1 MGLPCTATLLLLA
14 LAGAAPVALPA
25 TEATG
30 AVAGDAGRE
39 LAAIDA
45 LLDQAVQL
53 GFPEGR
59 GATAWSGTLSLTFQG
74 SAAAFAGVRR
84 RIGHLFRAVSADQD
98 QAEANGEVTG
108 VHLRLADGTW
118 LVRLTTPVA
127 ASEGLTVACDG
138 AQAVPLALVC
148 AREPGDRVE
157 DESASIGKRLPPAD
171 AETYRR
177 LTALYPALAS
187 RSSPLGSLLL
197 MRAGHPAGSDL
208 LRLEAMRAV
217 LEPPPGKALDA
228 PLDLRPRSR
237 SGCWFGRRRGFAG
250 GGDQPLAPAESTAVV
265 QRLLRRWAVTRLIQA
280 DDAGRPA
287 ALAAARALAGGDPAE
302 VANLL
307 RIAAGLAL
315 PAKPAVDA
323 ALSARLAVWRPDDEQ
338 GSSFD
343 PLGLAAGDDGLGE
356 SLRQGRRQGHP
367 LVGERDAGALVR
379 LLDDGRPSRWIDQG
393 VARTLGDSALSAL
406 AELIGND
413 PRELAGLTIAP
424 RWDAAERKVCADA
437 LAAWWTGHGA
447 SVAGV
452 LDGAVA
458 ELPLGRALN
467 LVQQR
472 HGPQQRRLGATLGRR
487 LAARPPALAELEG
500 QLSLLARVAV
510 AMEEVPELRQ
520 GIERLPTAPGT
531 AVFLAVWQDR
541 HGDPGPLS
549 ALIDAGL
556 AGAGDTGAA
565 LTACGLRPEAH
576 RFTAAVALLERD
588 QDHEAF
594 RTAAAVALGAWSQ
607 RDQDGALRML
617 LRANPA
623 QEQRDGSHA
632 LRLALARR
640 LLADQRPLPAGM
652 VTLVDG
658 DLRAALGPDH
668 HLTLSTHGW
677 QKEGTG
683 TVTVIQPAADLRW
696 CDLAALAL
704 EDRRRGVD
712 PSSDQPMDPTAA
724 IEDRDRALDLLR
736 AKVDELATTAL
747 VDAGLGDPAST
758 GAAEALY

>member
-1 MGLPCTATLLLLA
+1 MGLPCATTLLLLA

-25 TEATG
+25 AEATG
-30 AVAGDAGRE
+30 AVAGDAGHQQ
-39 LAAIDA
+39 AAFDA
-45 LLDQAVQL
+45 LIDLAVQH

-98 QAEANGEVTG
+98 QAEATGEVTG
-108 VHLRLADGTW
+108 MHLRLADGTW
-118 LVRLTTPVA
+118 LARLTTPMA
-127 ASEGLTVACDG
+127 AAEGLTVACDG
-138 AQAVPLALVC
+138 AHAVPLALVC
-148 AREPGDRVE
+148 ARAPGGRIE
-157 DESASIGKRLPPAD
+157 DESDSLGERLPPAD
-171 AETYRR
+171 AEAYRR
-177 LTALYPALAS
+177 LTALYPALVS
-187 RSSPLGSLLL
+187 TDSPLASLLL
-197 MRAGHPAGSDL
+197 VRAGHPAGIDL
-208 LRLEAMRAV
+208 LRMEALRAA
-217 LEPPPGKALDA
+217 LNPPPGKALDA
-228 PLDLRPRSR
+228 PLDLRIQYR
-237 SGCWFGRRRGFAG
+237 SGCWVGRRRGMAG
-250 GGDQPLAPAESTAVV
+250 GGDQPLVLAESTTVV

-287 ALAAARALAGGDPAE
+287 ALAAARALTGGDPAE
-302 VANLL
+302 VANLQ
-307 RIAAGLAL
+307 RIATGLAL
-315 PAKPAVDA
+315 PGKPSAEA
-323 ALSARLAVWRPDDEQ
+323 ALSARLAAWRPCRDG
-338 GSSFD
+338 GSPAD
-343 PLGLAAGDDGLGE
+343 PLGLAADDEGAGE
-356 SLRQGRRQGHP
+356 SLRQGRRPAGA

-393 VARTLGDSALSAL
+393 VARTLGDCALGAL

-424 RWDAAERKVCADA
+424 RWDAAERKACADA
-437 LAAWWTGHGA
+437 LATWWTGHGA

-472 HGPQQRRLGATLGRR
+472 SGPQQRRLGATLGRR

-510 AMEEVPELRQ
+510 EMEEVPELRQ
-520 GIERLPTAPGT
+520 GIERLPAAPGT

-565 LTACGLRPEAH
+565 LTACGLRPEAQ
-576 RFTAAVALLERD
+576 RFAAAVALLERD

-594 RTAAAVALGAWSQ
+594 RTAAALALGAWNH
-607 RDQDGALRML
+607 RDQDGALRRL

-623 QEQRDGSHA
+623 QEPREGSHA

-677 QKEGTG
+677 QKKGTG
-683 TVTVIQPAADLRW
+683 KVAVIQPAADLRW

>member
-25 TEATG
+25 AEATG
-30 AVAGDAGRE
+30 AATAEAGRE

-45 LLDQAVQL
+45 LLDRAVQL
-53 GFPEGR
+53 GFPDGR

-84 RIGHLFRAVSADQD
+84 RFGHLFRAVSADQD

-157 DESASIGKRLPPAD
+157 DESEGIGKRLPPAD
-171 AETYRR
+171 AAAYQR

-187 RSSPLGSLLL
+187 RGSPLGSLLL
-197 MRAGHPAGSDL
+197 LRAGHPAGSDL

-237 SGCWFGRRRGFAG
+237 SGCWFGRRRGFAS

-315 PAKPAVDA
+315 PAKPAADA
-323 ALSARLAVWRPDDEQ
+323 ALSVRLAVWRPEDEQ
-338 GSSFD
+338 GPAID
-343 PLGLAAGDDGLGE
+343 PLGLEAGDEGQGE
-356 SLRQGRRQGHP
+356 SLRQGRRRHHP
-367 LVGERDAGALVR
+367 LVGKDDAGALVR
-379 LLDDGRPSRWIDQG
+379 LLDDGRPSRWVDQG
-393 VARTLGDSALSAL
+393 VARTLGDCALGAL
-406 AELIGND
+406 QELVGED
-413 PRELAGLTIAP
+413 PRELAGLKTAP
-424 RWDAAERKVCADA
+424 RWDAAERKACADA
-437 LAAWWTGHGA
+437 IAAWWTGHGA

-458 ELPLGRALN
+458 ELPLERALN

-472 HGPQQRRLGATLGRR
+472 NGAPQRRLAATLGRR
-487 LAARPPALAELEG
+487 LAARPPAAAELEG
-500 QLSLLARVAV
+500 RLTTLARVAL
-510 AMEEVPELRQ
+510 EQSEVPELRQ
-520 GIERLPTAPGT
+520 GIGRLPATPGT
-531 AVFLAVWQDR
+531 AVFLAAWQDR
-541 HGDPGPLS
+541 QDDPGALA
-549 ALIDAGL
+549 ALIDTGL

-565 LTACGLRPEAH
+565 LIACGLRPEPRHFA
-576 RFTAAVALLERD
+576 AAVALLERD
-588 QDHEAF
+588 PEHEAF
-594 RTAAAVALGAWSQ
+594 RTAAALALGALKH
-607 RDQDGALRML
+607 RDQDGALRLL
-617 LRANPA
+617 LRVNPA
-623 QEQRDGSHA
+623 QEQREGTHA

-640 LLADQRPLPAGM
+640 LLADRRPLPTGL
-652 VTLVDG
+652 VTLDDG
-658 DLRAALGPDH
+658 DLRARLGPDH
-668 HLTLSTHGW
+668 LLTLSTHAW
-677 QKEGTG
+677 QNDPTA
-683 TVTVIQPAADLRW
+683 TASPLPADLRW

-704 EDRRRGVD
+704 TDRRRGLALD
-712 PSSDQPMDPTAA
+712 ADQPLDPTAA
-724 IEDRDRALDLLR
+724 IEERDRALDLLR
-736 AKVDELATTAL
+736 ATVDELATTAL
-747 VDAGLGDPAST
+747 AAAGLGDPAS
-758 GAAEALY
+758 AEAATALY